1 MNKPFNLDL
10 ALKGHPVVTRD
21 GKHPAR
27 IVCTDVKGKYPLLVL
42 LEDVEY
48 DEEWPERY
56 TLDGKP
62 FFNLSVNTSPELVM
76 ADTAVKISDEIK
88 QALVTLGYH
97 HVAIN
102 SEGHVVAFI
111 EKPVM
116 QYLPTERDAPD
127 EWMYSNPP
135 SCSLSVRPM
144 EITHLTGNI
153 KYVTVEDSLIDLL

>member
-21 GKHPAR
+21 GKYPAR
-27 IVCTDVKGKYPLLVL
+27 IVYTDVKGKYPLLVL

-48 DEEWPERY
+48 DEEWPKRY
-56 TLDGKP
+56 TLDGK
-62 FFNLSVNTSPELVM
+62 SRISTDRELVM
-76 ADTAVKISDEIK
+76 ADTSVKISDEIK
-88 QALVTLGYH
+88 QALVTLGYRYVGVDSNGN
-97 HVAIN
+97 VA
-102 SEGHVVAFI
+102 AFT

-116 QYLPTERDAPD
+116 QHPPTERDAPD
-127 EWMYSNPP
+127 WWTYSNPP
-135 SCSLSVRPM
+135 SHSPSVRPM